1 MKRFKFDLEDVLE
14 LRKFKEEECML
25 ALGQAISHLNKI
37 ENDILQTAVKKHNA
51 SSMRFNNVD
60 DIASWELYIARLDK
74 EVEILTEKAAKAQMV
89 VEEKRAIYLEAEKE
103 VKVMEELKDIQK
115 KEYRKDMK
123 DKEYAEVDELNAA
136 RFSLVR
142 KTA

>member
-51 SSMRFNNVD
+51 SSMRFDNVEEV
-60 DIASWELYIARLDK
+60 ASWELYIARLDK
-74 EVEILTEKAAKAQMV
+74 EVEILTEKAAKAQLV

-115 KEYRKDMK
+115 NEYRKEMK
-123 DKEYAEVDELNAA
+123 DKEFAENDELNAA
-136 RFSLVR
+136 RFSLLR